1 LLFIP
6 LLISLLSIFIFY
18 ISNLEIHILFLFEKN
33 LTILQSFTSFLIS
46 YFIIYLLIEFFSIFI
61 YKKRINIIE
70 TFINVSIIFIPLIL
84 FSLIY
89 LLDILLG
96 YFLHNLFQGWI
107 LKALFLLFQ
116 IWSVILLLNVIK
128 VTKGLSLE
136 KSLFIVLIIIYI
148 NLVSSFILFI

>member
-18 ISNLEIHILFLFEKN
+18 ISNLEIYSIFLFKKN

-46 YFIIYLLIEFFSIFI
+46 YFIIYLLIEFFLIFI

-116 IWSVILLLNVIK
+116 IWSVILLLNVIR
-128 VTKGLSLE
+128 VTKGLVLE
-136 KSLFIVLIIIYI
+136 KSSFIVLIIIYI

>member
-1 LLFIP
+1 M
-6 LLISLLSIFIFY
+6 
-18 ISNLEIHILFLFEKN
+18 
-33 LTILQSFTSFLIS
+33 IS

-136 KSLFIVLIIIYI
+136 KSSFIVLIIIYI
-148 NLVSSFILFI
+148 NLELNIRSINLNIIQIFHSIFLRLLKHKLYKLHW